1 MPPVAQSE
9 TPTGFFSAF
18 WRVAGPYWWSEDRWA
33 GRGLLFVV
41 IALNLGLVAF
51 NVRFTSW
58 YNDFYN
64 ALQEKNADEF
74 WKQILI
80 FSGLAFGYIVVGVYQ
95 LYLNQMLQ
103 IRWRRWLTDR
113 YLDAWVGDNRFYRLQ
128 IGAHGTDN
136 PDQRISDDVQ
146 MFVQKT
152 LSIGLGVMN
161 SIVTLVSFTALLW
174 TISGDL
180 DIPLPGGGA
189 VTVPGYMVWA
199 ALIYAILGTWLTH
212 KIGLPL
218 IGLNFQQQRLEAD
231 FRFRMAR
238 LRENAES
245 VALWKGDAAE
255 RMSLKESFLLVVGN
269 FRAMMVKQKDLTWFT
284 TFYGQAA
291 IIFPFVVAAPR
302 YFAGE
307 IQLGGVMQIN
317 SAFSQVQSA
326 LSFIVNSY
334 STLAEWKSVVDRL
347 VGFSQS
353 LERVDEER
361 SRSAIERTEA
371 QQPDLGVDGLAID
384 IPGGRRLFED
394 LHLAFRPREAALVTG
409 ATGSGKSSLM
419 RAIAGIWPFGKGSI
433 RLPAGKRMLF
443 LSQKSYL
450 PIGTLRDALL
460 FPGGTQAD
468 DATLARALTEVGLAR
483 LADQLDRSE
492 NWQLF
497 LSGGEQQRVAIARA
511 LLHKPDFLFL
521 DEATAALDE
530 ASEGDLYRLIRE
542 RLPEAGIVSIGHRST
557 LKALHDREFQLTS
570 APAMAAN

>member
-1 MPPVAQSE
+1 MPPVQSE
-9 TPTGFFSAF
+9 TSPRFLSAF
-18 WRVAGPYWWSEDRWA
+18 WRLAAPYWWSEDRWV
-33 GRGLLFVV
+33 GRALLAIVV
-41 IALNLGLVAF
+41 ALNLGLVAF
-51 NVRFTSW
+51 NVRFTAW

-64 ALQEKNADEF
+64 ALQDKNAAEF
-74 WKQILI
+74 WHQILI
-80 FSGLAFGYIVVGVYQ
+80 FSGLAFAYIVVGVYQ

-128 IGAHGTDN
+128 IGSVGTDN
-136 PDQRISDDVQ
+136 PDQRISDDIQ

-152 LSIGLGVMN
+152 LNIGLGVMN
-161 SIVTLVSFTALLW
+161 SVVTLVSFTALLW

-180 DIPLPGGGA
+180 DVPLPGGGA
-189 VTVPGYMVWA
+189 LTIPGYMVWA
-199 ALIYAILGTWLTH
+199 ALVYAILGTWLTH

-238 LRENAES
+238 LRENSES

-269 FRAMMVKQKDLTWFT
+269 FRTMMTKQKDLTWFT

-347 VGFSQS
+347 VGFSHA

-361 SRSAIERTEA
+361 SRSGIDRADAA
-371 QQPDLGVDGLAID
+371 QPELAVDGLAID
-384 IPGGRRLFED
+384 IPGGRRLFEN
-394 LHLAFRPREAALVTG
+394 LQIAFKPREAALVTG
-409 ATGSGKSSLM
+409 PTGSGKSSLM
-419 RAIAGIWPFGKGSI
+419 RAIAGIWPFGQGSI
-433 RLPAGKRMLF
+433 RLPSGRRMLF

-460 FPGGTQAD
+460 FPGGATAD
-468 DATLARALTEVGLAR
+468 DATLAKVLTEVGLAR
-483 LADQLDRSE
+483 LAEQLDRSE
-492 NWQLF
+492 NWQQL

-511 LLHKPDFLFL
+511 LLHKPDFIFL
-521 DEATAALDE
+521 DEATSALDE
-530 ASEGDLYRLIRE
+530 PSERDLYILIRE
-542 RLPEAGIVSIGHRST
+542 RLPDAGIVSIGHRST
-557 LKALHDREFQLTS
+557 LKALHDREVQLVP
-570 APAMAAN
+570 APAMAAG